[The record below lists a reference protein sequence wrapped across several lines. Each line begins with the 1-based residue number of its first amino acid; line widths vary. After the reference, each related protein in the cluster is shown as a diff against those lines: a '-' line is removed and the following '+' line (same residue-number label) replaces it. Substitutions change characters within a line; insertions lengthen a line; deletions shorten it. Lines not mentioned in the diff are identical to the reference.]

1 MMKLYQDCKFRV
13 LIKAKIAAGHF
24 MKKYGEWK

>member
-1 MMKLYQDCKFRV
+1 MRSAQDCKFRE

-24 MKKYGEWK
+24 MKKYGDWR